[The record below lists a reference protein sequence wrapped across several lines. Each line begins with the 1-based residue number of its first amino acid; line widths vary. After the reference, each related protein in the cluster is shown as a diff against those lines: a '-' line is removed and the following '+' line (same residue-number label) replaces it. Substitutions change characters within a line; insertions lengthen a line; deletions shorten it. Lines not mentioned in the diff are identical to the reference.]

1 MNGSSLDLSVIG
13 YLVLKHGDRSVFLL
27 SIIINTIIPCSIPS
41 AEMLTTLKFLIR
53 ITTLLLI
60 SAHDPGGQTQIMYC
74 ALQQESLHFHFHHHQ
89 WFYQRKDKHALF
101 LATCSNSFHW
111 WNYWEWLIWNIK
123 YVQFNMTEKAVVF
136 FPHSWTND
144 WSEKIKSASA
154 SFVNQLSGCTVSLS
168 CYKCGVHFI
177 RCIQLLYTAIL

>member
-13 YLVLKHGDRSVFLL
+13 ILGIKTRRPLCVPTVHHFQY
-27 SIIINTIIPCSIPS
+27 NPCSFPS
-41 AEMLTTLKFLIR
+41 AEMLTTLEFLIR

-74 ALQQESLHFHFHHHQ
+74 ALQQESLNFHHQ

-136 FPHSWTND
+136 FPHSWTNN
-144 WSEKIKSASA
+144 WSEKILYKICICIFCQSAG
-154 SFVNQLSGCTVSLS
+154 L
-168 CYKCGVHFI
+168 
-177 RCIQLLYTAIL
+177 